1 LPTIRRVLIGLEW
14 TFHLLQYIAMV
25 YNVGSTIRA
34 KFNHSTTFA
43 NVHFHHPRILEGV
56 GRIPISATLVN
67 MRNPWG
73 HILEVSKRETGLPS
87 EMKLDVTL
95 AIVTTHMFGQPESG
109 LCSLGL
115 EMENPT

>member
-56 GRIPISATLVN
+56 GRISISATLEN